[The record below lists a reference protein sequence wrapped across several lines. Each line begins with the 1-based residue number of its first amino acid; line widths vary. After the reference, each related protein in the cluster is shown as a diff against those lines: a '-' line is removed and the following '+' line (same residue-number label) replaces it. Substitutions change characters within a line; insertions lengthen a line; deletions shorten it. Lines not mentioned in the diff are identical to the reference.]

1 MIRIK
6 WLGHACYKIYFDDIQ
21 CVIDPFEK
29 GYVPGYRDIQTS
41 ADIVLASHKHNDH
54 YGLMEV
60 QQLLRLV
67 HGVEV
72 TGVKTFHDDENGA
85 LRGEN
90 TVHVL
95 EYNGTKVAH
104 FGDIGHILTEE
115 QIKQIGNVDVAIVP
129 VGGTYT
135 VRAPE
140 AKTICEQVNAKVV
153 IPMHYRTEN
162 QGFEVLETV
171 DEFASM
177 FENVVFSDS
186 DEYAFAQ
193 EQQTE
198 DEYDDV
204 VCATSE
210 ETYPKVVVLTYR

>member
-1 MIRIK
+1 MIKIK

-29 GYVPGYRDIQTS
+29 GYVPGYRGIQTS

-67 HGVEV
+67 HGVNV
-72 TGVKTFHDDENGA
+72 TKVNTFHDDENGS

-90 TVHVL
+90 IVHVL
-95 EYNGTKVAH
+95 EYNGAKVAH
-104 FGDIGHILTEE
+104 FGDIGHVLTEE
-115 QIKQIGNVDVAIVP
+115 QVQQIGNVDVAIVP
-129 VGGTYT
+129 IGGTYT
-135 VRAPE
+135 VRAPQ
-140 AKTICEQVNAKVV
+140 AKIICEQVNAKVI
-153 IPMHYRTEN
+153 IPMHYRTDS

-177 FENVVFSDS
+177 FENVTYIDN
-186 DEYAFAQ
+186 DEYIFAEKQ
-193 EQQTE
+193 PAE

-204 VCATSE
+204 VCDTTE
-210 ETYPKVVVLTYR
+210 ETYPKVVVLTYK